1 MLSFLKNSLFN
12 KVEAFQ
18 INLMAN
24 SGLKFAPGA
33 ASDSD
38 VVNLITQTTPD
49 LDNKRISSKMETGGS
64 DRSFKSPKSKKE
76 KGNNVN
82 EKKEA
87 KKLKPVDKIKLD
99 IKQRLEMEN
108 K

>member
-38 VVNLITQTTPD
+38 VVNLIT
-49 LDNKRISSKMETGGS
+49 
-64 DRSFKSPKSKKE
+64 
-76 KGNNVN
+76 
-82 EKKEA
+82 
-87 KKLKPVDKIKLD
+87 
-99 IKQRLEMEN
+99 
-108 K
+108 